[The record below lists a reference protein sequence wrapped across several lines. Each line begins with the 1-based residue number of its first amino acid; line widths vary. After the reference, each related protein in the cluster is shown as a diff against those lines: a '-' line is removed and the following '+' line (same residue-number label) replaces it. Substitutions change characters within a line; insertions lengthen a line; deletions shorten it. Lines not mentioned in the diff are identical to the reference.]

1 MNKSQNKTLKK
12 TTSGKTTYSV
22 KEVGEMLGISRQGVY
37 RLIHENCFKAVRT
50 ERKFRI
56 IKASFDTWLDGKEQ
70 EDKDGIHS

>member
-1 MNKSQNKTLKK
+1 MNESQNKTLKK

-22 KEVGEMLGISRQGVY
+22 KEVVEMLGISRQGVY

-50 ERKFRI
+50 ERSFRI
-56 IKASFDTWLDGKEQ
+56 IKSSFDAWLDGEEQ